1 MKALLRL
8 ALILAMATPAL
19 AHVGSP
25 DVFFEG
31 DAGPYHL
38 FVTVRLPQVIPGVA
52 EIEIRSASP
61 DLRELRI
68 VPLRLSGP
76 GSQYAPTPDVAVRS
90 TSDPEFYTGSLW
102 LMQGGSMQVRILAAG
117 ARGAGEVSVPVASI
131 AQRVLPMRQALG
143 VLLFGLTLLLAA
155 GAVSI
160 AGAATREG
168 KLEPG
173 LRPTP
178 QQNRRARRTMSAVA
192 LVVLSVLY
200 LGRRWW
206 DVEARSYE
214 NKIYKPPEVAA
225 TLASGGRLVLRPA
238 DPVWAKRLSPG
249 ALIPDHDHLMHLFL
263 VRLPGMDR
271 FLHLHPEPQPD
282 GSFVERMPATPAGRY
297 QIFADVVRSDGFP
310 VTMIGTV
317 DLPEIPGSPLAG
329 DDCDWSG
336 AALGA
341 SAEETRIAPL
351 PDGGRMVWEAPASPL
366 RANAAA
372 DFRFRVED
380 QDGKPAQDLEPY
392 MGMPGHAEFV
402 RADGSVFAH
411 VHPAGSVSMAA
422 LALAEHGLAG
432 SLIPAAPAS
441 TSSMAGMRMPSGP
454 LPPEVSFPYGFP
466 QPGTYRVFVQIK
478 RAGRIETG
486 VFDAHV
492 ESMSSIAR

>member
-1 MKALLRL
+1 
-8 ALILAMATPAL
+8 
-19 AHVGSP
+19 
-25 DVFFEG
+25 
-31 DAGPYHL
+31 
-38 FVTVRLPQVIPGVA
+38 
-52 EIEIRSASP
+52 
-61 DLRELRI
+61 
-68 VPLRLSGP
+68 
-76 GSQYAPTPDVAVRS
+76 
-90 TSDPEFYTGSLW
+90 
-102 LMQGGSMQVRILAAG
+102 
-117 ARGAGEVSVPVASI
+117 
-131 AQRVLPMRQALG
+131 MRQALG